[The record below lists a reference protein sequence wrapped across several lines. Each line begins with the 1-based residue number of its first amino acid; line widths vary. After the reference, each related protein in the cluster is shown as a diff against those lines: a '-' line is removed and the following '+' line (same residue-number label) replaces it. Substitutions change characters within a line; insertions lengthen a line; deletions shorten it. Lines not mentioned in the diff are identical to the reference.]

1 MSADPVKLAQQEVIS
16 LLEQEAYAVADLEQA
31 LSHYHSALDLSLEK
45 VIEPQQRESLL
56 ADNLQ
61 WITLVTELVQAERS
75 AIAAMMLQ
83 LQKGKKAHKSYS
95 DYN

>member
-1 MSADPVKLAQQEVIS
+1 MSADSVKLAQQAVIS

-31 LSHYHSALDLSLEK
+31 LSNYHSALDLSLEK

>member
-1 MSADPVKLAQQEVIS
+1 MSLKQLKSAQQAVVS
-16 LLEQEAYAVADLEQA
+16 LLEQEAYAVADLELA
-31 LSHYHSALDLSLEK
+31 LSLYHSLLHNCLEDI
-45 VIEPQQRESLL
+45 IEPQQRETIL

-61 WITLVTELVQAERS
+61 WITLVSELVQAERT

-83 LQKGKKAHKSYS
+83 LKKGKKAHKSYS

>member
-1 MSADPVKLAQQEVIS
+1 MSLDQLKSAQQAVTN
-16 LLEQEAYAVADLEQA
+16 LLEQEAYAVADLE
-31 LSHYHSALDLSLEK
+31 LTLGRYHSLLHCCLEDI
-45 VIEPQQRESLL
+45 IEPQQRESIL

-61 WITLVTELVQAERS
+61 WINLVTELVQAERS

>member
-1 MSADPVKLAQQEVIS
+1 MSDDSVKLAQQAVIS
-16 LLEQEAYAVADLEQA
+16 LLEQEAYAVADLEHA
-31 LSHYHSALDLSLEK
+31 LSHYNSALLVSLEQ